1 MKSSGE
7 IEVLYN
13 ADCPVCRMEITH
25 YEHRARQTGAPLG
38 FTPITGDSL
47 ADWSLPPETALK
59 RLHIRQGSTQLSGL
73 PAFIAIWEEL
83 PRMRWLARLMSRPL
97 PHAIGTRVYDHIL
110 APLLYRWH
118 LQRQK
123 KRVGARR
130 KSITG
135 P

>member
-1 MKSSGE
+1 MDRNDD

-25 YEHRARQTGAPLG
+25 YQHRAAQAGAPLS
-38 FTPITGDSL
+38 FTPISSDSL
-47 ADWSLPPETALK
+47 ADWSLPPKTALK

-118 LQRQK
+118 LSRQK
-123 KRVGARR
+123 KRAGTREGA
-130 KSITG
+130 
-135 P
+135 